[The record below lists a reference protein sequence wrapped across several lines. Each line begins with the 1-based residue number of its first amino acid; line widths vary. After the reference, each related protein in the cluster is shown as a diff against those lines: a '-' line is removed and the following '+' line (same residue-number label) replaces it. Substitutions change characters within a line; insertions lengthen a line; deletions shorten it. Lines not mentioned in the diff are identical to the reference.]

1 MGEAEQQR
9 DKTLRT
15 AIRAGSGVPSRSEK
29 GRAASRAQATIRA
42 ARSNGNGVRR
52 GEGKFGLGEH
62 VERAAGLR
70 RGLATLAKPARQKGL
85 GHFGNPLLDQ
95 SADFFAEIGGMIQ
108 TRKLEAFERRVRCFA
123 QIIPRWNDAAAG
135 HGLAP
140 LTEATISTMHNTWPA
155 NLIGVLSRGLWKFPR
170 GNTSDAV
177 EADVC
182 SGCSGDY
189 DGEFDDAGEPDADS
203 GDANWLAWNCGE
215 PDEQGSQRKS
225 KKTRAFETKSPLR
238 GDSRS
243 AMVRGSE
250 PEGTADVCEI
260 LVSGTRIIEIRMIAA
275 NDGELKELAGGGVG
289 GKPPARQHSIA
300 TGAKYYRTRRG
311 HAGNSSCPVGGVYS
325 RGISAFVA
333 VEFSRW
339 MHWARKA
346 FARSRARNSA

>member
-1 MGEAEQQR
+1 M
-9 DKTLRT
+9 
-15 AIRAGSGVPSRSEK
+15 
-29 GRAASRAQATIRA
+29 
-42 ARSNGNGVRR
+42 RR

-62 VERAAGLR
+62 VERAVGLR
-70 RGLATLAKPARQKGL
+70 RELATLAKPARQKGL

-140 LTEATISTMHNTWPA
+140 PAEATISTMHNTWPA
-155 NLIGVLSRGLWKFPR
+155 NLIGVLPYGLWKFPT

-189 DGEFDDAGEPDADS
+189 DGEFDDAGEPVADS

-225 KKTRAFETKSPLR
+225 EKARAFEAESFL
-238 GDSRS
+238 
-243 AMVRGSE
+243 
-250 PEGTADVCEI
+250 EGNWQSDMARRCKDVSTAQVCEI

-275 NDGELKELAGGGVG
+275 NDGELQELAGTGAGET
-289 GKPPARQHSIA
+289 PPALQHSTA
-300 TGAKYYRTRRG
+300 ASAKYYQTRYAEAESRSDR
-311 HAGNSSCPVGGVYS
+311 AGMPCLC
-325 RGISAFVA
+325 GISRFFA

-346 FARSRARNSA
+346 FARSRARNSR